1 MASQKI
7 HKNVFN
13 DMSVRKVLLMQLPVY
28 QWKSLGDFCT
38 IETEMMK
45 TFVKIV
51 KNSSFPTWCARGS
64 IFKCENEQNLV
75 KQRSNVTLK

>member
-28 QWKSLGDFCT
+28 QWKSLGNLCT
-38 IETEMMK
+38 IETGMMK

-51 KNSSFPTWCARGS
+51 KNS
-64 IFKCENEQNLV
+64 
-75 KQRSNVTLK
+75 